1 MQEIQ
6 LTGSILK
13 TVSDID
19 IQKDLEKTEGKSIA
33 SLFNEEK
40 NQQEKAQSNEQE
52 QESEE
57 QQEAGKETG

>member
-33 SLFNEEK
+33 SLLNEEK
-40 NQQEKAQSNEQE
+40 NQQEKAQSNEE
-52 QESEE
+52 ESEE
-57 QQEAGKETG
+57 QEETSTE